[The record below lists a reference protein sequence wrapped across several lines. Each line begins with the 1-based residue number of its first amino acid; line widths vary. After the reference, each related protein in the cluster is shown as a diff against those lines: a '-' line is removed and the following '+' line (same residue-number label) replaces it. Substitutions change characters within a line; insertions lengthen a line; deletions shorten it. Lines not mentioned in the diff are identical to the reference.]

1 MSISRVGRARRIT
14 IIGTSVCPP
23 AITRAP
29 SSSASQ
35 LQASSMSAAR
45 QYSNAAAFM
54 ETLRQTPVVETFCC
68 ALPPRPR
75 QGEEGRAKRRG
86 DIVDPSPI
94 WLKSLSH
101 YRNRKNTRKSGMAR
115 TKGADLITEYLIA
128 NKIPYVFGI
137 CGHGN
142 VGMLDSLYESRDRIK
157 LVSPRHEQVAGHMAD
172 AYFRVRHE
180 PVATL
185 TSCGPG
191 SCNIVMP
198 LACAISDSSALFA
211 ITANVPTQQFNR
223 SPFQEINKHFQAD
236 FPNIIRP
243 VVKRSWQPTRVD
255 MLPLALR
262 QAMTTML
269 SGRPGP
275 VNVDV
280 PFNVFQEEDDVEL
293 PPPAPPLNTQRSG
306 ASPEVISACVDLI
319 LKAKRP
325 VLFIGHGVTLSEAS
339 RELTEFVHRLQIP
352 VISSPNGMG
361 CLDMTDPLSLG
372 FIGRNGAYPANEAGR
387 HADVVIA
394 IGARFDD
401 RSASSWMPGYSWN
414 FPTSKLIHV
423 DLDPA
428 EIGRNYPPDIG
439 ILADART
446 FLRQLLTELEKRG
459 SKRGDALKPWLADIK
474 KWQREWEKFSQ
485 PNFATHASPMRPERV
500 VADCQAVMPP
510 DAILCCDVGVNHNWY
525 MQFWKARSPQN
536 MLNSWGFSG
545 MGFGAAGALGAKLAA
560 PDRTVVAIAGDGCF
574 TMVPHVLCT
583 AVEYNIAVVWVIWN
597 NFGWVSIRDIQL
609 GMFGGREHGTMFHEG
624 PNKTPYNP
632 DFAMMAKS
640 CGVEAITVTKS
651 EDFKGA
657 LEHAIKANKPFV
669 LDVHVDAEIRPPSTG
684 AWELP
689 PTPYNEPVF
698 GKRYLPDVAPAK

>member
-1 MSISRVGRARRIT
+1 M
-14 IIGTSVCPP
+14 
-23 AITRAP
+23 
-29 SSSASQ
+29 
-35 LQASSMSAAR
+35 
-45 QYSNAAAFM
+45 
-54 ETLRQTPVVETFCC
+54 
-68 ALPPRPR
+68 PR
-75 QGEEGRAKRRG
+75 
-86 DIVDPSPI
+86 
-94 WLKSLSH
+94 
-101 YRNRKNTRKSGMAR
+101 M
-115 TKGADLITEYLIA
+115 KGADVITEFLVDS
-128 NKIPYVFGI
+128 KIPYVFGI

-142 VGMLDSLYESRDRIK
+142 VGMLDSLYAASDRITMI
-157 LVSPRHEQVAGHMAD
+157 SPRHEQVAGHMAD

-180 PVATL
+180 AVATL

-198 LACAISDSSALFA
+198 LACAITDSSAILA
-211 ITANVPTQQFNR
+211 ITSNVPTSQFNR
-223 SPFQEINKHFQAD
+223 SPFQEVNTHYQAD

-262 QAMTTML
+262 QAATTML

-280 PFNVFQEEDDVEL
+280 PFNVYQEEDDVEV
-293 PPPAPPLNTQRSG
+293 PKPAPPFGTQRSG
-306 ASPEVISACVDLI
+306 ASPEEIAACLELI

-325 VLFIGHGVTLSEAS
+325 VIFVGHGVTLSEAS
-339 RELTEFVHRLQIP
+339 KELTEFVHRLQIP

-361 CLDMTDPLSLG
+361 TLDMTDPLSLG

-387 HADVVIA
+387 RADVVIA

-401 RSASSWMPGYSWN
+401 RSASSWLPGYSWN
-414 FPTSKLIHV
+414 FPSSKLIHV
-423 DLDPA
+423 DVDPS
-428 EIGRNYPPDIG
+428 EIGRNFPPDIG

-446 FLRQLLTELEKRG
+446 FIRQLLSEIERRGVKR
-459 SKRGDALKPWLADIK
+459 SDALKAWHADIK
-474 KWQREWEKFSQ
+474 TWQQEWAKFTQ
-485 PNFATHASPMRPERV
+485 PNFGIHASPIRPERI
-500 VADCQAVMPP
+500 VADCQAVMPK

-525 MQFWKARSPQN
+525 MQFWKARAPQT

-560 PDRTVVAIAGDGCF
+560 PDRPVVAIAGDGCF

-609 GMFGGREHGTMFHEG
+609 GMFGGRELGTMFHEG
-624 PNKTPYNP
+624 PNHKPYNP
-632 DFAMMAKS
+632 DFAAWARAA
-640 CGVEAITVTKS
+640 GVEAITVTKS

-657 LEHAIKANKPFV
+657 LEHAIKANRPFV
-669 LDVHVDAEIRPPSTG
+669 IDVHVDAEVRPPATG
-684 AWELP
+684 AWQLP
-689 PTPYNEPVF
+689 PTPWKEPAF
-698 GKRYLPDVAPAK
+698 GQRFIPDAVPAK